1 TKGTTA
7 VKVSAPPSPTVASNH
22 RRRDGPSVTTNEA
35 PWQAVWF
42 MLISL
47 VGGLFAIAGLAD
59 FFNRLK
65 RANISKY

>member
-1 TKGTTA
+1 
-7 VKVSAPPSPTVASNH
+7 
-22 RRRDGPSVTTNEA
+22 
-35 PWQAVWF
+35 